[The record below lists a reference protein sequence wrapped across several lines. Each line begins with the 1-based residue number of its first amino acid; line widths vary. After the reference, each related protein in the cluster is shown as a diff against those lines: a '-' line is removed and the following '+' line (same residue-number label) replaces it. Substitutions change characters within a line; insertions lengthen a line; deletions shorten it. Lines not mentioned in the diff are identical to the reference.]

1 MPLMSLVVPC
11 YNEEVVLPA
20 FLAECGRVAA
30 DMHQAQGLDF
40 ELIFV
45 NDGSKDGTLS
55 VIKAARPAGDFCS
68 IRWVSFSRNFGKE
81 AAVYAGLSAARGEY
95 VALMDAD
102 MQDPPALLPEMYD
115 RLQRTSCDC
124 VATRRSDRRGEPPV
138 RSLLSRAFYRFINSI
153 SDVEFVSGERDFRL
167 MRRPVVDALVS
178 LGEQNR
184 FTKGFY
190 SWVGFDTE
198 WISYENVERPAG
210 ETKWSLKGLFKYALD
225 GISGFS
231 TMPLQV
237 SSLASLLLF
246 VVFLVAV
253 VFIAVRRLVFGDP
266 VAGWAS
272 TACIIL
278 LVGSL
283 QLLCLGILGQ
293 YLAKT
298 YIETKNRPLYIV
310 KETSDEQ

>member
-1 MPLMSLVVPC
+1 MALMSLVVPC
-11 YNEEVVLPA
+11 YNEEAVLRT
-20 FLAECGRVAA
+20 FLAECGRVASG
-30 DMHQAQGLDF
+30 MHAAHGLRF
-40 ELIFV
+40 ELVFV
-45 NDGSKDGTLS
+45 DDGSRDGTLS
-55 VIKAARPAGDFCS
+55 VIKSAQPAGDFCA

-81 AAVYAGLSAARGEY
+81 AAAFAGLSAARGDC

-102 MQDPPALLPEMYD
+102 MQDPPSLLPDMYD
-115 RLQRTSCDC
+115 RLQRTGCDC
-124 VATRRSDRRGEPPV
+124 VATRRADRHGEPLL
-138 RSLLSRAFYRFINSI
+138 RSLLSKAFYRFINSI
-153 SDVEFVSGERDFRL
+153 SSVEFVSGERDFRL
-167 MRRPVVDALVS
+167 MRRPVVDALLA

-190 SWVGFDTE
+190 GWVGFETE

-210 ETKWSLKGLFKYALD
+210 ETKWSLKGLFAYAVD
-225 GISGFS
+225 GIAAFS
-231 TMPLQV
+231 TLPLQI

-246 VVFLVAV
+246 FVFLLAV

-278 LVGSL
+278 FVGSL
-283 QLLCLGILGQ
+283 QLLCSGILGQ

-298 YIETKNRPLYIV
+298 YVETKRRPLYIV
-310 KETSDEQ
+310 KESSDAE